1 MSGLSHSPCSYPLR
15 GNMYKFCALQQMCAM
30 HLTEVREG
38 STSVLVPVQDATAQ
52 FPPGSVQI
60 FFNRRME
67 LNRDATVVLLSLL
80 KPSDYLDA
88 MGATG
93 IRGMRIAG
101 ECGIPVTVCD
111 RDPTAIGLISQ
122 NKNHTR
128 LPVTI
133 LERDVNALLSEQSF
147 DAVDLDP
154 FGTPAGVIDAAI
166 RGCRRYLFVTATD
179 TAPLCGAHLKAG
191 IRRYGAIPMNTEY
204 HSEVGLRIL
213 LGFIVRETVKYDRG
227 IEPLFC
233 YAREHFIRLHLRLLR
248 GAQSA
253 DDTLKRLGFI
263 HQCRKCPYREEQQG
277 LQVHDRTCPHC
288 GEMLQPIGPL
298 WLGSIRN
305 EDMVGLMQEAVS
317 GRELGTEKDLVRL
330 LSACRS
336 ELPTSSFYD
345 YHHIAKLLGCSPP
358 NIDVVLERI
367 RASGY
372 PATRTHFSGY
382 GIKTEAPLEA
392 IRNAVR
398 TDRQPKEGKRPD
410 SPEGN

>member
-1 MSGLSHSPCSYPLR
+1 
-15 GNMYKFCALQQMCAM
+15 MYKFCALQQMCAM

-38 STSVLVPVQDATAQ
+38 STSVLVPVQDTTAQ

-67 LNRDATVVLLSLL
+67 LNRDATVVLLSIL

-233 YAREHFIRLHLRLLR
+233 YAREHFIRLHLQLLR
-248 GAQSA
+248 GAQAA

-263 HQCRKCPYREEQQG
+263 HQCRKCPFREEQQG
-277 LQVHDRTCPHC
+277 LQVHDRPCPHC
-288 GEMLQPIGPL
+288 GELLQPIGPL

-317 GRELGTEKDLVRL
+317 GRELGTKKDLVRL

-345 YHHIAKLLGCSPP
+345 YHHIAKLLECSPP
-358 NIDVVLERI
+358 NLEVVLERI

-398 TDRQPKEGKRPD
+398 TAKQP
-410 SPEGN
+410 